1 MAETN
6 APAPDPQRPS
16 RPVPEDEISL
26 LDLLN
31 VLLRRRGILVAAT
44 GTVTVLTLLV
54 ILLTPRSYTATTSF
68 IPQMS
73 EAGASRLAGLASQFG
88 FRVPSESPGE
98 SPAFYSELVES
109 REILAPLAREEL
121 TFREEEDEEVFTI
134 TGTLPDLLEMDEELD
149 PAVRQQSAMKWL
161 REEAVSVSTGRETGL
176 VEVSVQTPWAGLS
189 QLLARRILD
198 RVNAFNLQTR
208 QSRAAAER
216 TFVEDRLA
224 EARDSLRAAEDR
236 LEAFLE
242 SNRQF
247 LANRSSSP
255 ELSFRHERLQRQV
268 AMQQQVYTSLAEAY
282 EQARIA
288 EVRNTPVITVVESP
302 ERPVRP
308 DSRQGVLKLAL
319 GVILGGMLGVF
330 LAFGQEFMHRAR
342 SQEDEEYREF
352 STLWAQT
359 RADVKSLGGLLG
371 RRKS

>member
-1 MAETN
+1 M
-6 APAPDPQRPS
+6 R
-16 RPVPEDEISL
+16 
-26 LDLLN
+26 
-31 VLLRRRGILVAAT
+31 
-44 GTVTVLTLLV
+44 
-54 ILLTPRSYTATTSF
+54 
-68 IPQMS
+68 
-73 EAGASRLAGLASQFG
+73 
-88 FRVPSESPGE
+88 
-98 SPAFYSELVES
+98 
-109 REILAPLAREEL
+109 
-121 TFREEEDEEVFTI
+121 
-134 TGTLPDLLEMDEELD
+134 
-149 PAVRQQSAMKWL
+149 WL
-161 REEAVSVSTGRETGL
+161 RGEAVSVSTGRETGL

-189 QLLARRILD
+189 ELLARRILE

-216 TFVEDRLA
+216 GFVEDRLA

-236 LEAFLE
+236 LESFLE

-255 ELSFRHERLQRQV
+255 ELTFRHERLQRQV

-342 SQEDEEYREF
+342 SDEDEEYQEF

>member
-44 GTVTVLTLLV
+44 GAVTVLTLLV

-88 FRVPSESPGE
+88 FQVPTQSPGE
-98 SPAFYSELVES
+98 TPAFYSELVES
-109 REILAPLAREEL
+109 REILSPLAREEL
-121 TFREEEDEEVFTI
+121 TFQEEEDEEVFTV
-134 TGTLPDLLEMDEELD
+134 TGTLPDLLEIDEEEE
-149 PAVRQQSAMKWL
+149 PGVRREEAMKWL
-161 REEAVSVSTGRETGL
+161 REEAISVSTGRETGL

>member
-1 MAETN
+1 VAETN

-16 RPVPEDEISL
+16 RPVPKDEISL

-31 VLLRRRGILVAAT
+31 VLLRRRGVLVAAT
-44 GTVTVLTLLV
+44 GAVTVLTLLV

-88 FRVPSESPGE
+88 FQVPTQSPGE
-98 SPAFYSELVES
+98 TPAFYSELVES
-109 REILAPLAREEL
+109 REVLGPLARAEL
-121 TFREEEDEEVFTI
+121 TFRQEEDEEVFTT
-134 TGTLPDLLEMDEELD
+134 TGTLPDLLEIDEELD
-149 PAVRQQSAMKWL
+149 PAVRQQAAMRWL
-161 REEAVSVSTGRETGL
+161 RGEAVSVSTGRETGL

-189 QLLARRILD
+189 ELLARRILE

-216 TFVEDRLA
+216 GFVEDRLA

-236 LEAFLE
+236 LESFLE

-255 ELSFRHERLQRQV
+255 ELTFRHERLQRQV

-342 SQEDEEYREF
+342 SDEDEEYQEF